1 MKTTTPSPRVKS
13 NAPLEPVVGDLR
25 GKTSPAPLLTV
36 KGYGKLNLRSI
47 HIDDEEE
54 MIAFHKSISEESIYM
69 RYFEFLGLDQRTAHD
84 RLRKIC
90 TNTSESYAIV
100 VESIATAAH
109 DAAILAVGRLTTI
122 EKPVV
127 VSFDTLIVN
136 EKKTGELAK
145 PLLRRLVKLAKDFG
159 FQTLTGELL
168 VADHDALNVCR
179 ALGFTL
185 HTVPEDGL
193 VKVSLEL

>member
-13 NAPLEPVVGDLR
+13 KAPRTPVVGDLR
-25 GKTSPAPLLTV
+25 GNTSPPPLLTV
-36 KGYGKLNLRSI
+36 KGYGKLNLRPI

-54 MIAFHKSISEESIYM
+54 MIGFHKSISEESIYM
-69 RYFEFLGLDQRTAHD
+69 RYFEYLGLDQRTAHD

-90 TNTSESYAIV
+90 TNTSESYAVV

-109 DAAILAVGRLTTI
+109 DAAILAVGRLTTTA
-122 EKPVV
+122 KPFVV
-127 VSFDTLIVN
+127 TFDTLIVN
-136 EKKTGELAK
+136 EKKAGELAK
-145 PLLRRLVKLAKDFG
+145 PLLRRLVKIAKDLG
-159 FQTLTGELL
+159 FQTLTGDLL

-193 VKVSLEL
+193 VKVTIDL